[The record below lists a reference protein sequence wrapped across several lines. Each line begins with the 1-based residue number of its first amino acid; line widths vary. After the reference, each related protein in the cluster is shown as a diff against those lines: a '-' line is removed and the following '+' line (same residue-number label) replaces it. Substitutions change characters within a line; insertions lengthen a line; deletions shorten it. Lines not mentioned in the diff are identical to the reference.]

1 MLFGIR
7 GGAISCLSL
16 NQEKYNLS
24 MLRRLV
30 RKIFGKSKP
39 VVKQPWEI
47 FYTKEI
53 FKDKPYEIGEY
64 SYGNPI
70 VYFEG
75 EGNLRIGKFCSIAFD
90 SVKIFLGGNHRVDW
104 TTTYPF
110 NKIADFPEASHIT
123 GHPCSKGDVV
133 IGNDV
138 WIGMNATILSGVT
151 IGDGAVVAAHAV
163 VTKDVPPYAIVAG
176 NPACVVK
183 MRFSD
188 DVIKH
193 LLELKWWDWPI
204 EKVRVYIPQLMNEP
218 TKFSFDK

>member
-7 GGAISCLSL
+7 GGAISCLSR

-24 MLRRLV
+24 MFRRLV

-70 VYFEG
+70 VYFES

-176 NPACVVK
+176 NPARVVK

-188 DVIKH
+188 DVIKY

-218 TKFSFDK
+218 TEFSFDK